1 MSDKHEIIQVPNVL
15 KSKVSYGPDGVDV
28 EALERAEAVIANL
41 RSSYLV
47 WAQEDLVKIHALYE
61 QALALPVDA
70 RGPSIKAV
78 FGIAH
83 DIKGQGGSFG
93 YQLMTILGNQLCRFA
108 ESRPLFGDAELDII
122 RLHIA
127 AMRTVIGD
135 QIEGEGGALGED
147 LLRGLQAVIAKLDK
161 APSAV

>member
-1 MSDKHEIIQVPNVL
+1 MPDKHEIIQVPNVL
-15 KSKVSYGPDGVDV
+15 KSKVTYGPDGVDV

-41 RSSYLV
+41 RSSYLIWV
-47 WAQEDLVKIHALYE
+47 QEDLIKINACYE
-61 QALALPVDA
+61 QALALPVEA

-93 YQLMTILGNQLCRFA
+93 FQLMTILGNQLCRFT
-108 ESRPLFGDAELDII
+108 ENRTLFGDAELEVI

-127 AMRTVIGD
+127 AMRMVIGEL
-135 QIEGEGGALGED
+135 IEGEGGAAGED

-161 APSAV
+161 VSSAV

>member
-1 MSDKHEIIQVPNVL
+1 MSDTHEIIQVPNML

-41 RSSYLV
+41 RSSYLIWV
-47 WAQEDLVKIHALYE
+47 QDDLTKINAFYE
-61 QALALPVDA
+61 QALALPVVE
-70 RGPSIKAV
+70 RGPSIKGI

-93 YQLMTILGNQLCRFA
+93 FQLMTILGNQLCRFA
-108 ESRPLFGDAELDII
+108 ESRQLFGNAELEVI

-127 AMRTVIGD
+127 AMRMVIGEL
-135 QIEGEGGALGED
+135 IEGEGGAAGED
-147 LLRGLQAVIAKLDK
+147 LLRGLQAVIGKLDK
-161 APSAV
+161 VPPAA